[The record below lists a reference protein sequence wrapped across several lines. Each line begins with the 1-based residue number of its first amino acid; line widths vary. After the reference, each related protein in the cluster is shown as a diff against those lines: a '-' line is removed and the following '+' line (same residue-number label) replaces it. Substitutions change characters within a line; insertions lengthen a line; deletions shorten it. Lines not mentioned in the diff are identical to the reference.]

1 MPPLRVLIR
10 ARSPRELANYR
21 DLIDHTGDLVPV
33 SDLAAADVILL
44 VVPDAGHDLPPIAVS
59 GPPVL
64 ALLSEE
70 GDPAAVS
77 ELEHR
82 GISVISDSISRDQ
95 LRAALAAVAHGLT
108 VRDPSSSAGPPRHA
122 QVSEAADQALTPREQ
137 ELLRYLGEG
146 LGNREIAQAMGLS
159 DHTVKFHLRSIYAK
173 LGVRTRT
180 EALSVAVRRGL
191 LML

>member
-10 ARSPRELANYR
+10 ARSPRELTNYR

-33 SDLAAADVILL
+33 SDAATADVILL
-44 VVPDAGHDLPPIAVS
+44 LVPDTGHDLPAIAVS

-70 GDPAAVS
+70 ADPASAS

-82 GISVISDSISRDQ
+82 GVSVISDAISRDQ

-108 VRDPSSSAGPPRHA
+108 VRDPAGPAALHRPRI
-122 QVSEAADQALTPREQ
+122 SEAADQALTPREQ

-146 LGNREIAQAMGLS
+146 LGNREIAHAMGLS

-180 EALSVAVRRGL
+180 EAVSVAVRRGL